1 MDLSIWMYGFRVA
14 HIRRQRSGRLRLE
27 YTQEAFD
34 AFELG
39 SPLLSISLPLIAT
52 SYPNG
57 VTTAF
62 LEGLLPEGAPRNEIA
77 AELGLVASDTFGLIS
92 ALGRDCAGALV
103 IQPSEEQEPP
113 PTSTLSAERLT
124 SDQVTNLI
132 LNLRT
137 TPLGVDDRVRISLA
151 GVQDKLLLTRMPD
164 GSWGRPIEG
173 TPSTHIIKPTIARF
187 PYTVENEAFCMRF
200 AKNLGLNVANVEI
213 IKNEAVTAI
222 VVERYD
228 RLVEPNGTVERIHQ
242 EDFCQAR
249 AILPK
254 HKYQEDGGPS
264 LKQMAEIIDTA
275 ARPES
280 TEELLR
286 AVTVNV
292 LVGNGDAHG
301 KNFSLIHERNGSL
314 RLAPLYDSLCTYF
327 YGDDRLAMYIDE
339 VRRVDR
345 VSGTRLVNEAAR
357 WGLPRGRS
365 AEIVADLLDRVP
377 EAIDSARKSAE
388 NVPDDIPRVLL
399 RQLQQLKADLHE
411 AA

>member
-1 MDLSIWMYGFRVA
+1 MDLIIWLYGSRVA
-14 HIRRQRSGRLRLE
+14 HVRRQKTGRLRLE
-27 YTQEAFD
+27 YTEEAFD
-34 AFELG
+34 TFELG
-39 SPLLSISLPLIAT
+39 SPLLSISLPLVAT

-103 IQPSEEQEPP
+103 IQPADEQEPP

-124 SDQVTNLI
+124 SDQVRNLI

-151 GVQDKLLLTRMPD
+151 GVQEKLLLTRMPD

-187 PYTVENEAFCMRF
+187 PHTVENEAFCMRV

-222 VVERYD
+222 VVKRYD
-228 RLVEPNGTVERIHQ
+228 RLVEPNGTVERVHQ
-242 EDFCQAR
+242 EDFCQAK

-264 LKQMAEIIDTA
+264 LKQIAQIIETA
-275 ARPES
+275 ARPDS
-280 TEELLR
+280 MEELLR

-292 LVGNGDAHG
+292 LIGNGDAHG
-301 KNFSLIHERNGSL
+301 KNFSLIHERDGSL

-327 YGDDRLAMYIDE
+327 YGDDRLAMYIDD
-339 VRRVDR
+339 VRRTDR
-345 VSGTRLVNEAAR
+345 VSGVRLVNEASQ
-357 WGLPRGRS
+357 WGLARGRA
-365 AEIVADLLDRVP
+365 AEIVADLLARAP
-377 EAIDSARKSAE
+377 EAIESARESTE
-388 NVPDDIPRVLL
+388 NVPEEIPRIVLS
-399 RQLQQLKADLHE
+399 QSQELKADLHE